1 MMKVLHSADWHLDSP
16 LTGHTPEQTAYLR
29 TGLLQLPGKVA
40 RTAQVEACD
49 LMLLSGDI
57 FDGAYTRQ
65 SLDAAR
71 SALEDAAI
79 PVFIAPGNHDPI
91 GSASVWTSESWPGN
105 VHIFEGEAMESAAV
119 PELDCRVYGAAFR
132 GAYAPSLLE
141 GFRARQEERYALGVL
156 HGDPTRADS
165 PYCAVTAAQAADSG
179 LDYLALG
186 HIHKGGKFTAGGTL
200 CAWPGCPMGR
210 GYDETGEK
218 GVLIAEL
225 GEDKAVRFLPLDTPR
240 FFDLECPAGENP
252 FAALSTILP
261 PVGNRDFYRI
271 TLIGE
276 SANVDLDALLAAYCA
291 FPNLELR
298 DRTILPLD
306 VWGTAGEDT
315 LEGIYFGLL
324 KASMEGQ
331 DEKTAE
337 RIALAAKISR
347 KILSG
352 QEVRLP

>member
-1 MMKVLHSADWHLDSP
+1 MKVLHSADWHLDSP
-16 LTGHTPEQTAYLR
+16 ITGRTREQTDFLR
-29 TGLLQLPGKVA
+29 GELLRLPEKVIRKA
-40 RTAQVEACD
+40 KEESCD
-49 LMLLSGDI
+49 LVLLSGDL
-57 FDGAYTRQ
+57 FDGAYSRR
-65 SLDAAR
+65 SLDALR
-71 SALEDAAI
+71 FALEDGAM
-79 PVFIAPGNHDPI
+79 PVFIAPGNHDPM
-91 GSASVWTSESWPGN
+91 GSTSAWAAESWPGN
-105 VHIFEGEAMESAAV
+105 VHIFSREAIDSVSLE
-119 PELDCRVYGAAFR
+119 ELDCRIYGAAFEN
-132 GAYAPSLLE
+132 AFAPSLLE
-141 GFRARQEERYALGVL
+141 GFRAEQKERYAIGVL

-165 PYCAVTAAQAADSG
+165 PYCPVSAPQAAGSG

-186 HIHKGGKFTAGGTL
+186 HIHKRGEFFAGRTL

-225 GEDKAVRFLPLDTPR
+225 GEAVSCRFLPLDTPR

-252 FAALSTILP
+252 FAALAACLP
-261 PVGNRDFYRI
+261 PVGNKNFYRI
-271 TLIGE
+271 SFTGE
-276 SANVDLDALLAAYCA
+276 SENVDLDGLLAAYCA

-298 DRTILPLD
+298 DRTVLPLD
-306 VWGTAGEDT
+306 IWGNAGEDT

-324 KASMEGQ
+324 KASMEDQ

-347 KILSG
+347 RILSG

>member
-1 MMKVLHSADWHLDSP
+1 MKVLHSADWHLDSP
-16 LTGHTPEQTAYLR
+16 LTGRTSEQTELLR
-29 TGLLQLPGKVA
+29 GELLRLPGKVVNAA
-40 RTAQVEACD
+40 REENCD
-49 LMLLSGDI
+49 LMLLAGDL
-57 FDGAYTRQ
+57 FDGAYSRQ
-65 SLDAAR
+65 SLDALR
-71 SALEDAAI
+71 NALEDAAI
-79 PVFIAPGNHDPI
+79 PVFITPGNHDPV
-91 GSASVWTSESWPGN
+91 GSASPWTAESWPEN
-105 VHIFEGEAMESAAV
+105 VHIFTGESV
-119 PELDCRVYGAAFR
+119 RSVSLPELDCRVYGAAFENTF
-132 GAYAPSLLE
+132 APSLLE
-141 GFRARQEERYALGVL
+141 GFRASQEERYAVGVL

-165 PYCAVTAAQAADSG
+165 PYCAVSAVQAAESG

-186 HIHKGGKFTAGGTL
+186 HIHKRGEFLAGRTL

-225 GEDKAVRFLPLDTPR
+225 GEAVSCRFLALDTLR

-252 FAALSTILP
+252 FAALAAFLP
-261 PVGNRDFYRI
+261 PVGNQDFYRI
-271 TLIGE
+271 TLTGE
-276 SANVDLDALLAAYCA
+276 SGNVDVDALLAAYCA

-298 DRTILPLD
+298 DRTVLPLD